1 MNNKFSSLPSLLAIC
16 IIIGLQFLPT
26 TAKAQTL
33 SPTPTPTPAV
43 ETGLGVA
50 VLVEI
55 KNKTVHDGDIVG
67 FTQGGYKLSNRAY
80 DPQAFGIVSD
90 APAVGLEQKDPQNS
104 KQRYVIREGKAYVRV
119 STQNGAIKPGDLLA
133 SSKTEGVAQKATQDG
148 YIVGT
153 ALEEYK
159 NSNTKTVGKIL
170 VSLNFAFQTSVT
182 ALRSNLMDNFGL
194 ALNAP
199 FLSPGTTLRYILAGF
214 CVLLAFG
221 LGMGYFGRVTRSG
234 VEALGRNPLAR
245 RVIMISVIINSV
257 LTLATMAIGL
267 GLAYLILTL

>member
-1 MNNKFSSLPSLLAIC
+1 MKNSISLILITLSFLLLIPPVA
-16 IIIGLQFLPT
+16 LSQQ
-26 TAKAQTL
+26 A
-33 SPTPTPTPAV
+33 SPTPTPTTAPDF
-43 ETGLGVA
+43 GLGIA
-50 VLVEI
+50 TLI
-55 KNKTVHDGDIVG
+55 TLKDKTAKDGDIII
-67 FTQGGYKLSNRAY
+67 FTSTGYKPSDRAY
-80 DPQAFGIVSD
+80 DPQAYGILTD
-90 APAVGLEQKDPQNS
+90 NPAVTLERKTTTDNT
-104 KQRYVIREGKAYVRV
+104 QRYVVRSGKAYIRV
-119 STQNGAIKPGDLLA
+119 TTQNGTIKAGDLITT
-133 SSKTEGVAQKATQDG
+133 SKTKGAGQKSTQDG

-153 ALEEYK
+153 ALEGYQ
-159 NSNTKTVGKIL
+159 NSNPKAVGKIL
-170 VSLNFAFQTSVT
+170 VSLTFAFQTSVT
-182 ALRSNLMDNFGL
+182 ALRSNLLDSFGL

-245 RVIMISVIINSV
+245 RIIMTSVIINSV